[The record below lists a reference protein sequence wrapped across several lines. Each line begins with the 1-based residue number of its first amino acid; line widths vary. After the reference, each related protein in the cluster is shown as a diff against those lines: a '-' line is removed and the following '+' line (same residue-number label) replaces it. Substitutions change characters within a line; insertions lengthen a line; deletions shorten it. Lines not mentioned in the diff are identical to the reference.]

1 MFYVSTDSGGND
13 VINLTVGD
21 DAVLTVPLRTDDGK
35 AYELG
40 ANEYL
45 IFSVREKPDEASQLL
60 IETVSETGS
69 HDISITHEMTANIA
83 PGYYSAEVQY
93 MTEDGKRI
101 TVWPKLSGGS
111 KTSKANRKNFC
122 LMTEVVYR

>member
-1 MFYVSTDSGGND
+1 MIYVSSDSGGND

-21 DAVLTVPLRTDDGK
+21 DAVLTVPLKTDDGEE
-35 AYELG
+35 YELG
-40 ANEYL
+40 VNEYL
-45 IFSVREKPDEASQLL
+45 IFSVREKPDESSELL
-60 IETVSETGS
+60 IEAVSETGS
-69 HDISITHEMTANIA
+69 NDISITHEMTANMS

-101 TVWPKLSGGS
+101 TVWPKLSGNQ

-122 LMTEVVYR
+122 LMTEVVFR